1 MSFITREQLAELMPS
16 AQGLLSD
23 EPEMEHSLH
32 ALQLLILVSRLTRI
46 WQDRNDYFL
55 SWNLTVYYSRDQL
68 KTKNFH
74 GPDLFLVKGVE
85 NRPRPSW
92 VVWKEGGKYPDLIVE
107 LLSESTAKVDR
118 EEKRELYQRIFR
130 TPEYFYFSPET
141 LEFMGLRQGGEIRG
155 DSAHKGGVAVERG
168 AGIVP
173 GDSQPAASVLLPQW

>member
-1 MSFITREQLAELMPS
+1 VSFITREQLAELMPS
-16 AQGLLSD
+16 ARGLLSD

-32 ALQLLILVSRLTRI
+32 ALQLLILVSCLTRL
-46 WQDRNDYFL
+46 WQDL
-55 SWNLTVYYSRDQL
+55 LAWNLTVYYSRDQL
-68 KTKNFH
+68 KTKDFR

-92 VVWKEGGKYPDLIVE
+92 VVWEEGGKYPDLIIE

-141 LEFMGLRQGGEIRG
+141 L
-155 DSAHKGGVAVERG
+155 S
-168 AGIVP
+168 
-173 GDSQPAASVLLPQW
+173 